1 MFSKLFDKA
10 RRLNKAQRAL
20 VGSQFVFIAWLVK
33 SKLVMEFND
42 NDNDDNRNETDA
54 NINMA
59 VDSKK

>member
-33 SKLVMEFND
+33 SRLVTEF